1 MKTII
6 RILAPVL
13 LYLCA
18 TVVIATACTTFVIK
32 DKNEN
37 IFFGRNFDYIVG
49 DAHVVVNQRNQKKT
63 AFIKAP
69 EKPVAWVSKFGS
81 ITFNLTGK
89 ESPCGG
95 MNEAGLVVEMM
106 RLADTKYPEM
116 DDRSGLT
123 VLQWI
128 QYQLDNSKTVEDVIK
143 SDATVRISKQST
155 TINHFLIADRSGNT
169 AIIEYLDGK
178 MKYYTGT
185 DVKQPVLTN
194 SAYDASLNYVKKFA
208 GFGGSDALSAK
219 DESSLGRFSRAATL
233 AQRYAGD
240 TDIKDYSFRIL
251 DSVWQT
257 EKKEWLTQWS
267 IVYDMKNLNIFFRTS
282 KNKEIRS
289 VAFKDFDFGCAAK
302 TLIID
307 IDKKMTGVADF
318 YDYSTVLHRD
328 LIERVLNSIPSLKNI
343 SQERR
348 DALSRYP
355 QTITCSE
362 SK

>member
-6 RILAPVL
+6 QILAPVL
-13 LYLCA
+13 LCLCT
-18 TVVIATACTTFVIK
+18 TVVNARACTTFVIK
-32 DKNEN
+32 DKHEN
-37 IFFGRNFDYIVG
+37 IFFGRNFDYLVG
-49 DAHVVVNQRNQKKT
+49 DAHVTVNQRNQKKT
-63 AFIKAP
+63 ALIKAP
-69 EKPVAWVSKFGS
+69 EKPLTWVSKFGS

-106 RLADTKYPEM
+106 RLANTKYPEM
-116 DDRSGLT
+116 DERSGLT

-155 TINHFLIADRSGNT
+155 TINHFLIADRNGNS
-169 AIIEYLDGK
+169 AIIEYLDGA
-178 MKYYTGT
+178 MKYYTGE
-185 DVKQPVLTN
+185 DVKQPVLAN
-194 SAYDASLNYVKKFA
+194 SSYDDSLGYIKKFA
-208 GFGGSDALSAK
+208 GFGGSDALQAK
-219 DESSLGRFSRAATL
+219 DESSLGRFARAASLVQKYT
-233 AQRYAGD
+233 GD
-240 TDIKDYSFRIL
+240 TNIKDYSFRIL

-267 IVYDMKNLNIFFRTS
+267 IVYDIKNLNIHYRTS

-307 IDKKMTGVADF
+307 IDKKMTGATDF
-318 YDYSTVLHRD
+318 YDYSTALHRD
-328 LIERVLNSIPSLKNI
+328 LIERVLNSVPSLKNI

-348 DALSRYP
+348 DVLARYP

-362 SK
+362 NK